1 MIENLPAYVSVTFTL
16 TTFLTVGFFLYA
28 IRQGAF
34 QALPAKILISLTAF
48 WLLFQAVM
56 ALGGFYTQTGF
67 FPPRI
72 VILGV
77 FPVLLLIIAYFL
89 FFRASFI
96 ERLPLKLLTILHVIR
111 IPVEITLFWLL
122 QNRLVPEA
130 MTFEG
135 RNFDILS
142 GLTAPIVFWLAFR
155 GGKLNRALLIGW
167 NIFALIL
174 LVNVVT
180 IAVVAMPSPMQS
192 LALDQPNIA
201 VLYFPFNWL
210 PSVVV
215 PIVLFCH
222 LASLWKLLRNKLS

>member
-28 IRQGAF
+28 VRQGAF
-34 QALPAKILISLTAF
+34 QTAPAKILISLTAF

-56 ALGGFYTQTGF
+56 AIGGFYLQTAA

-72 VILGV
+72 VLFGV
-77 FPVLLLIIAYFL
+77 LPVLLLIIAWFI
-89 FFRASFI
+89 FFRENFI
-96 ERLPLKLLTILHVIR
+96 ERLPLKVLTILHVIR
-111 IPVEITLFWLL
+111 IPVEFVLLWLF
-122 QNRLVPEA
+122 QNGLVPQA

-155 GGKLNRALLIGW
+155 RGKTNRALLIGW

-174 LVNVVT
+174 LVNIVS
-180 IAVVAMPSPMQS
+180 IAVMAMPSPMQR
-192 LALDQPNIA
+192 LGLDQPNIG
-201 VLYFPFNWL
+201 VFYFPFNWL

-222 LASLWKLLRNKLS
+222 LASLWKLFKNKLS

>member
-1 MIENLPAYVSVTFTL
+1 MMENLPAYVSVIFTL

-34 QALPAKILISLTAF
+34 QTLPAKILISLTAF

-56 ALGGFYTQTGF
+56 AMGGFFTQTGM

-72 VILGV
+72 VLFGV
-77 FPVLLLIIAYFL
+77 FPVLLLIIAYFI
-89 FFRASFI
+89 FFRENFI
-96 ERLPLKLLTILHVIR
+96 ERLPLKVLTILHVIR
-111 IPVEITLFWLL
+111 IPVEIVLFWLF
-122 QNRLVPEA
+122 QNRLVPEV

-155 GGKLNRALLIGW
+155 GGKPNRTLLIVW
-167 NIFALIL
+167 NIFALVL
-174 LVNVVT
+174 LVNIVT
-180 IAVVAMPSPMQS
+180 IAVMAMPSPMQR
-192 LALDQPNIA
+192 LGLDQPNLA
-201 VLYFPFNWL
+201 VFYFPFNWL

-215 PIVLFCH
+215 PIVLFAH
-222 LASLWKLLRNKLS
+222 LASLWKLAVNKLS

>member
-34 QALPAKILISLTAF
+34 KTLPAKILISLTAF

-56 ALGGFYTQTGF
+56 ALGGFYVQSGA

-72 VILGV
+72 VLFAV
-77 FPVLLLIIAYFL
+77 LPVLLLTIAYFI
-89 FFRASFI
+89 FFRENFI
-96 ERLPLKLLTILHVIR
+96 ERLPLKVLTLLHIIR
-111 IPVEITLFWLL
+111 IPVEIVLFWLF
-122 QNRLVPEA
+122 QNGLVPEV

-142 GLTAPIVFWLAFR
+142 GLTAPIVYWLAFR
-155 GGKLNRALLIGW
+155 GGRTNRTLLIGW
-167 NIFALIL
+167 NIAALL
-174 LVNVVT
+174 LLINIVT
-180 IAVVAMPSPMQS
+180 TAVLSMPTPVQRFG
-192 LALDQPNIA
+192 LEQPNIGIF
-201 VLYFPFNWL
+201 YFPFNWL
-210 PSVVV
+210 PAVVV

-222 LASLWKLLRNKLS
+222 LASLWKLFRNKV

>member
-16 TTFLTVGFFLYA
+16 TTFLTVGFLLYA

-34 QALPAKILISLTAF
+34 QSLPAKILISLTAF

-56 ALGGFYTQTGF
+56 AMGGFYTQTGM

-77 FPVLLLIIAYFL
+77 LPVLLLIIAYFI
-89 FFRASFI
+89 FFRENFI
-96 ERLPLKLLTILHVIR
+96 ERLPLKVLTILHVIR
-111 IPVEITLFWLL
+111 IPVEIVLFWLF
-122 QNRLVPEA
+122 QNRVVPEV

-155 GGKLNRALLIGW
+155 GGKPNRTLLIVWNIAALLLLA
-167 NIFALIL
+167 NI
-174 LVNVVT
+174 VT
-180 IAVVAMPSPMQS
+180 IAVRAMPSPMQS
-192 LALDQPNIA
+192 LGLDQPNIA
-201 VLYFPFNWL
+201 VFYFPFNWL

-215 PIVLFCH
+215 PIVLFAH
-222 LASLWKLLRNKLS
+222 LASLWKLFKNKV

>member
-34 QALPAKILISLTAF
+34 QTLPAKVLISVTAF

-56 ALGGFYTQTGF
+56 AMGGFYTQTGM

-72 VILGV
+72 VLFGV
-77 FPVLLLIIAYFL
+77 LPTLLLIIAYFI
-89 FFRASFI
+89 FFRENFI
-96 ERLPLKLLTILHVIR
+96 ERLPLKILTLLHVIR
-111 IPVEITLFWLL
+111 IPVEIVLFWLF

-142 GLTAPIVFWLAFR
+142 GLTAPLIFWLAFR
-155 GGKLNRALLIGW
+155 GGKPNRTLLIVWNIAALLLLA
-167 NIFALIL
+167 NIVA
-174 LVNVVT
+174 
-180 IAVVAMPSPMQS
+180 IAVMAMPSPMQR
-192 LALDQPNIA
+192 LGLDQPNIA

-215 PIVLFCH
+215 PIVLFSH
-222 LASLWKLLRNKLS
+222 LVSLWKLFKNKLS